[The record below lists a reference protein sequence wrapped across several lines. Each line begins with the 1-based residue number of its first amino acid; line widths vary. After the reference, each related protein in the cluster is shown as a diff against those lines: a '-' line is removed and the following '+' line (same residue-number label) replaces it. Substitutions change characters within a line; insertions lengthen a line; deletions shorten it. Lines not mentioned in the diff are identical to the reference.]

1 MTLFQIFGYCHHVIK
16 FKISMKFESSKT
28 FIREIQGIYKFNILE
43 IGIIDISQQGTM
55 LMKNRNQFY
64 KTI

>member
-1 MTLFQIFGYCHHVIK
+1 MTLFQIFGFCHYVIK

-28 FIREIQGIYKFNILE
+28 FIRDIHKFNTLE
-43 IGIIDISQQGTM
+43 IGILDISQQETM
-55 LMKNRNQFY
+55 LMTNRNKFY